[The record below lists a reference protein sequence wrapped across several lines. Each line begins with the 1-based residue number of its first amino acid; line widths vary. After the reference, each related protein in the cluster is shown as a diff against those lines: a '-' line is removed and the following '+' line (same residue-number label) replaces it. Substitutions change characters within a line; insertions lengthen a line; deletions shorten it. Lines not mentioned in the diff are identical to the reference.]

1 MDNRVL
7 SAILRINFASFISK
21 VFYTLNPG
29 AEFSANWHINL
40 IADYLEQV
48 YLGNI
53 KRLIIN
59 IPPRML
65 KSICVSVAW
74 PVWLLGHQSAYR
86 IINTSYSNVL
96 SVKHSL
102 DCRLIINSQ
111 WYKNLFTNTVI
122 ATNTQH
128 KFSTT
133 RNGFRFATSVGG
145 SVTGEGADI
154 LIIDDPHNPTHINSA
169 KMRQKAIDWYEQT
182 LCTRLNNPDKGAIV
196 IVMQRLHE
204 NDLSGYLLNKNP
216 DKWHVLKIPIFANYD
231 NVFDIA
237 GKKYF
242 FFHDTLLDE
251 KRISFDYL
259 NNLKKELG
267 VNNFFAQ
274 YLQTP
279 IAHETKILALSDI
292 VFCEI
297 LPENFDWYCQSWDTA
312 IKVGQQND
320 FSVCTTWG
328 IKDDKYYLI
337 DVFRK
342 KLIYP
347 KLKMKMQE
355 LSNKFKPRI
364 IIIEDKASGQSLIQ
378 DLKEEGEVNIVAFKP
393 KLDKETRFV
402 TIVDRF
408 QNGKVILFKY
418 MNSIELV
425 ILELTNFPK
434 SDNDD
439 IVDSVSQFLHY
450 IQRVSNKE
458 VRIRN
463 F

>member
-1 MDNRVL
+1 M
-7 SAILRINFASFISK
+7 
-21 VFYTLNPG
+21 
-29 AEFSANWHINL
+29 
-40 IADYLEQV
+40 
-48 YLGNI
+48 
-53 KRLIIN
+53 
-59 IPPRML
+59 
-65 KSICVSVAW
+65 
-74 PVWLLGHQSAYR
+74 
-86 IINTSYSNVL
+86 
-96 SVKHSL
+96 
-102 DCRLIINSQ
+102 
-111 WYKNLFTNTVI
+111 
-122 ATNTQH
+122 
-128 KFSTT
+128 
-133 RNGFRFATSVGG
+133 
-145 SVTGEGADI
+145 
-154 LIIDDPHNPTHINSA
+154 
-169 KMRQKAIDWYEQT
+169 
-182 LCTRLNNPDKGAIV
+182 
-196 IVMQRLHE
+196 
-204 NDLSGYLLNKNP
+204 
-216 DKWHVLKIPIFANYD
+216 
-231 NVFDIA
+231 
-237 GKKYF
+237 
-242 FFHDTLLDE
+242 
-251 KRISFDYL
+251 
-259 NNLKKELG
+259 
-267 VNNFFAQ
+267 
-274 YLQTP
+274 
-279 IAHETKILALSDI
+279 
-292 VFCEI
+292 
-297 LPENFDWYCQSWDTA
+297 
-312 IKVGQQND
+312 
-320 FSVCTTWG
+320 CTTWG